1 VPAGMHEQAAGVKWA
16 RQCDLK
22 ADHLSTTGVSGGEKG
37 YRIEGLGTTGGGH
50 PLEGK
55 HKYKNLN
62 LS

>member
-1 VPAGMHEQAAGVKWA
+1 VPAGMHERAAGVKWA
-16 RQCDLK
+16 RQRDLK
-22 ADHLSTTGVSGGEKG
+22 VDHSSTTGVLGGEKG
-37 YRIEGLGTTGGGH
+37 YRIEGLRTMGGGH